1 MDFNKLTLKSQEA
14 VSEAQELARRGGN
27 PEVSPEHL
35 LLALLDQELPR
46 TLVGDDETLRAK
58 AEADLRQRPSVSGTA
73 VQPQVSAA
81 LASAFD
87 RAFDEAKKLGD
98 DFVSVEHLL
107 LALDVVP
114 RAELMDR
121 LKQVLGSQRVSSQDP
136 EGTYQALEKFGR
148 DLTALAEA
156 GKLDPVIGRDDE
168 IRRVMQ
174 VLSRRTKNNPVLI
187 GEPGVGKTAIVE
199 GLAQRIVA
207 GDVPEGLKGKR
218 VWGLDIGSL
227 LAGAKY
233 RGEFEE
239 RLKAVL
245 NEIKAAEGQLI
256 VFIDELHTIVGAGA
270 SEGAIDAAN
279 MLKPML
285 ARGELRAVGATTLD
299 EYRKYIEKDAALER
313 RFQPVIVGEPNVTDT
328 VAILRGLKERY
339 EAHHGV
345 RIRDA
350 ALVAAA
356 VLSDRYISDRFL
368 PDKAIDLVDESASR
382 LRMEIDSSPLELDEA
397 DRRVRQLEIEL
408 AAMAKEKKEVK
419 APVERELA
427 EAKAERDELAARWAK
442 EKEAL
447 DRVKAITQRID
458 ELSGEAERAERAG
471 ELERVAEIR
480 YGELPALE
488 KERDERA
495 EAEAGSEP
503 MVKEEVDEDDIASV
517 VARWTG
523 VPVDRLLEGE
533 TEKLIHME
541 ERLHERVIGQHEAV
555 EAVANALRRARS
567 GLQDPNRPIG
577 SFVFLGPTG
586 VGKTELA
593 RALAEFMF
601 DDERAMVRLDMTE
614 YQERHTVARLIG
626 APPGYVGYEEGGQ
639 LTEAVRRR
647 PYCVILLDE
656 IEKAHAE
663 VFDVLLQILDDGRLT
678 DGQGRTVDFRN
689 TVVIMTSNLRST
701 GQLREF
707 FRPEFLNRIDEI
719 IEFQPLTRE
728 QTAEIVE
735 LQLVRLRERLSER
748 EIDLELT
755 DAAKEAIVE
764 AGWDPSFGARPLK
777 RAIQRLIENPLSQHL
792 LEGEFT
798 GGDTVLVDAQNGE
811 IVLTKAKAK
820 KVEKA

>member
-1 MDFNKLTLKSQEA
+1 VDFNKLTLKSQEA
-14 VSEAQELARRGGN
+14 VAGAQELARRGGN
-27 PEVSPEHL
+27 PEVYPEHL
-35 LLALLDQELPR
+35 LVALLDQELPR
-46 TLVGDDETLRAK
+46 TLVGDGQELRAK
-58 AEADLRQRPSVSGTA
+58 AEADLRARPTVSGTA
-73 VQPQVSAA
+73 VQPQASAA
-81 LASAFD
+81 FASLLD
-87 RAFDEAKKLGD
+87 RSLDESRKLGD

-114 RAELMDR
+114 RAELLQR
-121 LKQVLGSQRVSSQDP
+121 LEQVRGSQRVTSQDP
-136 EGTYQALEKFGR
+136 ESTYQALEKFGR

-187 GEPGVGKTAIVE
+187 GEPGVGKTAIAE

-218 VWGLDIGSL
+218 VWALDIGSL

-245 NEIKAAEGQLI
+245 NEIKAAEGELI
-256 VFIDELHTIVGAGA
+256 LFIDELHTIVGAGA
-270 SEGAIDAAN
+270 AEGAVDAAN

-285 ARGELRAVGATTLD
+285 ARGELRAIGATTLD

-313 RFQPVIVGEPNVTDT
+313 RFQPITVGEPSVTDT

-419 APVERELA
+419 QPLERELV
-427 EAKAERDELAARWAK
+427 EAQAVRDELAARWAK

-447 DRVKAITQRID
+447 DRVKEITQKID
-458 ELSGEAERAERAG
+458 ELSGEAERAERSG

-495 EAEAGSEP
+495 EAEVGHEP

-523 VPVDRLLEGE
+523 IPVSRLLEGE

-541 ERLHERVIGQHEAV
+541 DRLHERVIGQHEAV

-656 IEKAHAE
+656 IEKAHQE
-663 VFDVLLQILDDGRLT
+663 IFDVLLQILDDGRLT

-689 TVVIMTSNLRST
+689 TVVIMTSNLRSA
-701 GQLREF
+701 GQLSEF
-707 FRPEFLNRIDEI
+707 FRPELLNRIDEI
-719 IEFQPLTRE
+719 IEFAELTRA
-728 QTAEIVE
+728 QIADIVE
-735 LQLVRLRERLSER
+735 LQLARLRERLSER
-748 EIDLELT
+748 ELSLELT
-755 DAAKEAIVE
+755 AAAKEVIVE
-764 AGWDPSFGARPLK
+764 TGWDPSFGARPLK
-777 RAIQRLIENPLSQHL
+777 RAIQRLIENPLAQHL
-792 LEGEFT
+792 LEGDFAA
-798 GGDTVLVDAQNGE
+798 GDTVLVDAENDE
-811 IVLTKAKAK
+811 IAFTKAPA
-820 KVEKA
+820 EKTEEN